1 LVSKDKA
8 IRSIVKSS
16 VESFAEGFASRHIA
30 ERDNPNGTINMK
42 IHNPFI
48 AVLGDELRYYTALVR
63 SFDSALGNMLE
74 KMAINIAELFF
85 EVYKRVE
92 GYIFEEQVLRIAE
105 LLESYKNRIK
115 SPSIQDYEL
124 LKIKNGSKKIK
135 THESDYYLIDKKSNF
150 HYLIELKIGGD
161 LDNKKARAEK
171 EALFEQFCILYNNQ
185 QTDNIKCFFATAYNR
200 FGEGQDWNQG
210 RVLQFF
216 SKNELLIGRDF
227 WNFIT
232 KSEKGYNIVLEE
244 YSRNSYI
251 IKNAL
256 EKIKKEYLSG

>member
-1 LVSKDKA
+1 
-8 IRSIVKSS
+8 
-16 VESFAEGFASRHIA
+16 
-30 ERDNPNGTINMK
+30 
-42 IHNPFI
+42 
-48 AVLGDELRYYTALVR
+48 
-63 SFDSALGNMLE
+63 
-74 KMAINIAELFF
+74 
-85 EVYKRVE
+85 
-92 GYIFEEQVLRIAE
+92 
-105 LLESYKNRIK
+105 
-115 SPSIQDYEL
+115 
-124 LKIKNGSKKIK
+124 
-135 THESDYYLIDKKSNF
+135 
-150 HYLIELKIGGD
+150 

-185 QTDNIKCFFATAYNR
+185 QTDNIKCSFATAYNR